1 MTLLVHPK
9 EPALFWL
16 NLHTNQKTSMFFAF
30 GQNMVVREQL
40 DSAHLFCRYFLS
52 QYQYN
57 WKSTLVTCKIS
68 KLAWTMA
75 SLLRL

>member
-16 NLHTNQKTSMFFAF
+16 NLHINQKTSMFFAF
-30 GQNMVVREQL
+30 GQSMVVREQL

-52 QYQYN
+52 QYIGHLQN
-57 WKSTLVTCKIS
+57 FKVSMDDGIVVKVIGQTV
-68 KLAWTMA
+68 
-75 SLLRL
+75 